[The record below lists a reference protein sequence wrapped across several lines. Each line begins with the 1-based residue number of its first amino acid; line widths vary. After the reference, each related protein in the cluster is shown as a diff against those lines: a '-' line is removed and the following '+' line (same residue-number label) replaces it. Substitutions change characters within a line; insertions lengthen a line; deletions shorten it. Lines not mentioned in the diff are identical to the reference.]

1 MPENTPPS
9 QNLNETTEPQPRGR
23 ANPQD
28 HAGVATSGL
37 TRRRLIQLAGL
48 GAVVGGVGGAG
59 VMGGIGGLS
68 DVQGQTGAPAGPRGG
83 AGDPQR
89 VARICHFT
97 DSHIRP
103 EHNAV
108 AGVEAAFRHLAA
120 QPDRPDV
127 VLMGGDMIMF
137 SMNQEEA
144 LVSRLW
150 DLWRRVAADHC
161 PFPVRYCIG
170 NHDVWGWHRSA
181 SRTTGQEPRWGK
193 KWWSEVT
200 GNERTYHTFALGPA
214 GAGGWKV
221 IVLDSIQP
229 YENSYEGRLDDEQYA
244 WLEGELASAGA
255 GTNVCVV
262 SHIPI
267 WSVGMLACDSRPIS
281 AEDAAQLGRL
291 GGPAS
296 ALGGSRA
303 GIVYGRG
310 AAHMDAHRLTAL
322 FARHPGVR
330 LALSGH
336 IHIVEQIMYQNVT
349 YACSG
354 AVSGAWW
361 RGPAANKARI
371 RERARPGEVPAEDR
385 PDRAVE
391 GYALIDLYRDGT
403 SRFQYVPF
411 GWVPQEAP

>member
-1 MPENTPPS
+1 MPENIPS
-9 QNLNETTEPQPRGR
+9 IPDAPDPQPC
-23 ANPQD
+23 PS
-28 HAGVATSGL
+28 ATSPTRDPADTSQAGL
-37 TRRRLIQLAGL
+37 SRRRLIQLAGL
-48 GAVVGGVGGAG
+48 GAIVGGLGSAGGALG
-59 VMGGIGGLS
+59 SGGIRTGQVMAGG
-68 DVQGQTGAPAGPRGG
+68 PAGAGAGG
-83 AGDPQR
+83 GDPQR

-137 SMNQEEA
+137 SMDREEA
-144 LVSRLW
+144 LVARLW
-150 DLWRRVAADHC
+150 DLWRRVTADHC

-170 NHDVWGWHRSA
+170 NHDVWGWHRAA
-181 SRTTGQEPRWGK
+181 SRTTGREPRWGK
-193 KWWSEVT
+193 KWWCEVV
-200 GNERTYHTFALGPA
+200 GCDRTYQSFTLGPA

-221 IVLDSIQP
+221 LVLDSIQP

-244 WLEGELASAGA
+244 WLEGELATAGA

-267 WSVGMLACDSRPIS
+267 WSVGMLACDARPIS

-336 IHIVEQIMYQNVT
+336 IHIVEQIHYQGVT

-371 RERARPGEVPAEDR
+371 RERARPGDVPAEDR

-411 GWVPQEAP
+411 GWVPQEEP